1 MIPLLVVVS
10 FLIFMF
16 IRMIP
21 GDPARLLAG
30 QDATVEEI
38 EKIQRLYGLNDPLFV
53 QYGRYIAGLFSGDM
67 GTSLRTGRPVA
78 DMLLPRYS
86 ATFTL
91 ALTSMGWA
99 LLIGLTIGVVTA
111 VFRGRWPDY
120 IGMLVAVAGISV
132 PGFWMGLVLIQ
143 RFAVEMPIFAVTGLR
158 SMKDF
163 VLPSITLG
171 AGIMAM
177 IARNSRSEMSET
189 MRHDYIRTA
198 RAKGLSEPEVI
209 LKHALRNSMVQVM
222 TIIGLQFG
230 FLLGGSV
237 VVERVFGIAGLGG
250 LLVDSIFFRDYTVIQ
265 AELTIFAFLFIMV
278 NLLVDLMYG
287 LLNPKIRYGGGGADE
302 PEQPV

>member
-1 MIPLLVVVS
+1 
-10 FLIFMF
+10 
-16 IRMIP
+16 
-21 GDPARLLAG
+21 
-30 QDATVEEI
+30 
-38 EKIQRLYGLNDPLFV
+38 
-53 QYGRYIAGLFSGDM
+53 
-67 GTSLRTGRPVA
+67 
-78 DMLLPRYS
+78 MLLPRYS

-99 LLIGLTIGVVTA
+99 LIIGLTIGVVTA

-143 RFAVEMPIFAVTGLR
+143 KFAVEMPIFAVTGLNGI
-158 SMKDF
+158 KDF

-189 MRHDYIRTA
+189 MRCDYIRTA

-209 LKHALRNSMVQVM
+209 MKHALRNSMVQVM

-287 LLNPKIRYGGGGADE
+287 LLNPKIRY
-302 PEQPV
+302 

>member
-1 MIPLLVVVS
+1 
-10 FLIFMF
+10 
-16 IRMIP
+16 MIP

-30 QDATVEEI
+30 QDATLEEVEAI
-38 EKIQRLYGLNDPLFV
+38 RRFHGLDDPLLV
-53 QYGRYIAGLFSGDM
+53 QYGRYIRGILTGDL
-67 GTSLRTGRPVA
+67 GVSLRTTRPVA
-78 DMLLPRYS
+78 DMLFPRYS

-99 LLIGLTIGVVTA
+99 LLIGLTIGIVSA

-120 IGMLVAVAGISV
+120 IGMLLAVVGISV
-132 PGFWMGLVLIQ
+132 PGFWLGLMLIQ
-143 RFAVEMPIFAVTGLR
+143 RFAVEMPIFAVTGLNR
-158 SMKDF
+158 ASDYG
-163 VLPSITLG
+163 LPSITLG

-177 IARNSRSEMSET
+177 VARNSRSEMVET

-209 LKHALRNSMVQVM
+209 VRHALRNSMVQVM
-222 TIIGLQFG
+222 TIVGLQFG

-237 VVERVFGIAGLGG
+237 IVERVFGIAGLGG

-278 NLLVDLMYG
+278 NLFVDLMYG
-287 LLNPKIRYGGGGADE
+287 LLNPKIRY
-302 PEQPV
+302 